1 MGCVPSSNAVAPE
14 GGAVGSNVVAVA
26 PKGTAKAVP
35 PPDKRSTSSAI
46 EVRARFQRK
55 KNVRVR
61 QDDGAVDF
69 ASIPNV
75 DKSPEDMEFLNIALK
90 KQWLFK
96 SMDPEALTM
105 VINKMTTREYS
116 KGDEIVKQGEEGIE
130 FFVIA
135 SGVCGV
141 KVGGKEL
148 SHTIPAGGGFGELA
162 LFYEEPRS
170 ATVFCSSE
178 TVKTWILDKK
188 TFRGGL
194 ARRVEEMCS
203 ENAKFLMEVPFFKEF
218 EGDPALEQY
227 VQKVAEA
234 MVPAEFEAG
243 KEIIRQGEEGNTFY
257 IVTEGE
263 CSVHVDD
270 VAKEH
275 TLTVG
280 NWFGEKA
287 LVGESATRTAS
298 IKATTN
304 VKCIGMD
311 RAAFKEL
318 MGPFE
323 VFRNAHSKEQ
333 NQLGQEQTDCPKLDL
348 ANYEYRRVLGV
359 GGFGLVS
366 LYARKSDGELF
377 ALKKMQKA
385 LIVQEEMQKFVRQ
398 EKLFLAE
405 LSGNSFVP
413 ILDGSA
419 QDDDSVYLMLEFLS
433 GGDLFSL
440 IEQYGALD
448 ESTVVRFTAA
458 CTILGLQHVHK
469 HSIAFRD
476 LKLENLVIDSKGY
489 VKLVD
494 FGLAKR
500 ILARSYTFCGSP
512 RYCAPE
518 MVTGKGHNKGVDWW
532 ALGVVLFETLFA
544 MSPFDDNCDDVE
556 LFRRIANEPLEF
568 PGYPQ
573 LQPNCTDFITQL
585 LNKDSTKRLGALADG
600 SDGCMKH
607 AWFSDMNWGDLRAQT
622 LKSPIVPTPY
632 KQSEDKSASDAVE
645 VPEMHSVLTKYR
657 QSTDPQAGWTDAF

>member
-1 MGCVPSSNAVAPE
+1 V
-14 GGAVGSNVVAVA
+14 
-26 PKGTAKAVP
+26 
-35 PPDKRSTSSAI
+35 
-46 EVRARFQRK
+46 
-55 KNVRVR
+55 
-61 QDDGAVDF
+61 VDF
-69 ASIPNV
+69 ASIPDV
-75 DKSPEDMEFLNIALK
+75 PKSPEDSIFLTEALK
-90 KQWLFK
+90 KQWLFA
-96 SMDPEALTM
+96 SMDSEALSM
-105 VINKMTTREYS
+105 VINKMTTRDY
-116 KGDEIVKQGEEGIE
+116 KQGDEIVKQGEEGIE
-130 FFVIA
+130 VRVYVYVYVCLSTGHNQKPNIFFLIVSCFFFILSTFYSFHYSSLLLQMVHA
-135 SGVCGV
+135 VLKLEV
-141 KVGGKEL
+141 KNL
-148 SHTIPAGGGFGELA
+148 HI
-162 LFYEEPRS
+162 PRS
-170 ATVFCSSE
+170 ATVFAKE
-178 TVKTWILDKK
+178 ITKTWILDKK

-203 ENAKFLMEVPFFKEF
+203 ENSKFLMQVPFFKEF

-234 MVPAEFEAG
+234 MVPVDFVKG
-243 KEIIRQGEEGNTFY
+243 DQIIQQGEEGNTFY
-257 IVTEGE
+257 IVIAGE
-263 CSVHVDD
+263 CSIDVDGEE
-270 VAKEH
+270 KEH

-287 LVGESATRTAS
+287 LVGESQVRTAS
-298 IKATTN
+298 VKAMTD

-311 RAAFKEL
+311 RASFKEL

-323 VFRNAHSKEQ
+323 VFRSKEHFNEQ
-333 NQLGQEQTDCPKLDL
+333 STLGQEQVKAPSLDL

-366 LYARKSDGELF
+366 LYSRKTDGELF

-405 LSGNSFVP
+405 LSGNGFVP

-419 QDDDSVYLMLEFLS
+419 KDDDSVYLMLEFLS

-440 IEQYGALD
+440 IERDGPLD
-448 ESTVVRFTAA
+448 ESTVVQFTAA

-476 LKLENLVIDSKGY
+476 LKLENLVVDSKGY

-568 PGYPQ
+568 PEYPK
-573 LQPNCTDFITQL
+573 LQPKCRDFITEL
-585 LNKDSTKRLGALADG
+585 LQKDHTKRLGALADG
-600 SDGCMKH
+600 SDGCIKH
-607 AWFSDMNWGDLRAQT
+607 QWFSNLNWNDLRAQ
-622 LKSPIVPTPY
+622 KMSSPIKVDPY

-657 QSTDPQAGWTDAF
+657 SSTDPMVGWDDAF

>member
-1 MGCVPSSNAVAPE
+1 M
-14 GGAVGSNVVAVA
+14 
-26 PKGTAKAVP
+26 
-35 PPDKRSTSSAI
+35 
-46 EVRARFQRK
+46 
-55 KNVRVR
+55 
-61 QDDGAVDF
+61 VDF
-69 ASIPNV
+69 ASIPDV
-75 DKSPEDMEFLNIALK
+75 PKSPEDSIFLTEALK
-90 KQWLFK
+90 KQWLFA
-96 SMDPEALTM
+96 SMDSEALSM
-105 VINKMTTREYS
+105 VINKMTTRDY
-116 KGDEIVKQGEEGIE
+116 KQGDEIVKQGEEGIE
-130 FFVIA
+130 VRVYVYVYVCLSTGHNQKPNIFFLMCFLFLFYSFHFLFFPLQFFVIA
-135 SGVCGV
+135 NGSCGV

-148 SHTIPAGGGFGELA
+148 AHTILAGGGFGELA

-170 ATVFCSSE
+170 ATVFAKE
-178 TVKTWILDKK
+178 ITKTWILDKK

-203 ENAKFLMEVPFFKEF
+203 ENSKFLMQVPFFKEF

-234 MVPAEFEAG
+234 MVPVDFVKG
-243 KEIIRQGEEGNTFY
+243 DQIIQQGEEGNTFY
-257 IVTEGE
+257 IVIAGE
-263 CSVHVDD
+263 CSIDVDGEE
-270 VAKEH
+270 KEH

-287 LVGESATRTAS
+287 LVGESQVRTAS
-298 IKATTN
+298 VKATTD

-311 RAAFKEL
+311 RASFKEL

-323 VFRNAHSKEQ
+323 VFRSKEHFNEQ
-333 NQLGQEQTDCPKLDL
+333 STLGQEQVKAPSLDL

-366 LYARKSDGELF
+366 LYSRKTDGELF

-405 LSGNSFVP
+405 LSGNGFVP

-419 QDDDSVYLMLEFLS
+419 KDDDSVYLMLEFLS

-440 IEQYGALD
+440 IERDGPLD
-448 ESTVVRFTAA
+448 ESTVVQFTAA

-476 LKLENLVIDSKGY
+476 LKLENLVVDSKGY

-568 PGYPQ
+568 PEYPK
-573 LQPNCTDFITQL
+573 LQPKCRDFITQL
-585 LNKDSTKRLGALADG
+585 LQKDHTKRLGALADG
-600 SDGCMKH
+600 SDGCIKH
-607 AWFSDMNWGDLRAQT
+607 QWFSNLNWNDLRAQ
-622 LKSPIVPTPY
+622 KMSSPIKVDPY

-657 QSTDPQAGWTDAF
+657 SSTDPMVGWDDAF